1 MLKLQV
7 LMACGVTSW
16 IGFNAAIATF
26 KKTNKITNRNLTDAE
41 YMQALEEGH
50 IEEWGDYG
58 EAMDM
63 LAAVEEVVF

>member
-16 IGFNAAIATF
+16 IGFKAAIAKF
-26 KKTNKITNRNLTDAE
+26 KEVHGVGARNLTDAE
-41 YMQALEEGH
+41 YMQALEAAHVEDW
-50 IEEWGDYG
+50 EDYG
-58 EAMDM
+58 EAIDM